1 MFKHLLRIA
10 LSCLLLVYFFLN
22 VDWTVLI
29 SALYKINIY
38 FYLVSTI
45 VALSGSYFM
54 ARKYHLLIKGTPLS
68 ISVVRLMVI
77 HFISRFYALFL
88 PTALGPEFVRWYK
101 VTKDKSGKTFFL
113 AATSYERMLFLLVLF
128 IFGMLP
134 LIFYEQHEQ
143 IIALRE
149 SIWPFALGIGSIL
162 ILGLIYILNARF
174 QIFIKNLLKNIFR
187 VKQTGRIH
195 QFLDNLTIGDNS
207 INLLI
212 SLLVL
217 TLCWQ
222 VFFIFRIFFLFKSM
236 GLGLGLVESAW
247 MGSLVLLL
255 QILPVSFAGLGVRE
269 GAYAY
274 LFSIYGLPAEKGL
287 LIGMLFFTQM
297 LVFATI
303 GALLNMLE
311 T

>member
-1 MFKHLLRIA
+1 
-10 LSCLLLVYFFLN
+10 
-22 VDWTVLI
+22 
-29 SALYKINIY
+29 
-38 FYLVSTI
+38 
-45 VALSGSYFM
+45 M